1 MNLYFNFLSILLGFC
16 ASLPLLQALS
26 HVCSIF
32 RNFLVLAI
40 NPIMIAPI
48 RRPAD
53 YQIIALLGTPASL
66 LVTLLSRAEHFLS
79 RALHWKVEQS
89 TYCPEMRS
97 AGNPPHCH
105 CRRTGRLERSNPRRS
120 TNSIEM
126 FYFFFKGSSKQCKR
140 TDLRKA
146 LVGE

>member
-66 LVTLLSRAEHFLS
+66 LVTLLSIAEHW
-79 RALHWKVEQS
+79 RALQSISSVLQS

-105 CRRTGRLERSNPRRS
+105 CRRTGQQERSNPKRF
-120 TNSIEM
+120 TNNALKVLTFLERNRPNNA
-126 FYFFFKGSSKQCKR
+126 KGQI
-140 TDLRKA
+140 
-146 LVGE
+146 